1 MKKSRLIITE
11 TDESIEIIIPP
22 PRFHSHMTIVCIVCD
37 LILLFPLLLIAYGFY
52 YAELVYKIALLIF
65 SIPWLGFGVIINI
78 ILIALFIDKTLI
90 SVNSE
95 KINISH
101 TFKKEST
108 KPLSFQTEDIVSL
121 RISKSNNK
129 PDNMYPRL
137 YIVTK
142 EEEND
147 ISCIF
152 TNEENIVLAN
162 KINKY
167 IHKDII
173 E

>member
-1 MKKSRLIITE
+1 
-11 TDESIEIIIPP
+11 
-22 PRFHSHMTIVCIVCD
+22 
-37 LILLFPLLLIAYGFY
+37 
-52 YAELVYKIALLIF
+52 
-65 SIPWLGFGVIINI
+65 
-78 ILIALFIDKTLI
+78 
-90 SVNSE
+90 
-95 KINISH
+95 
-101 TFKKEST
+101 
-108 KPLSFQTEDIVSL
+108 
-121 RISKSNNK
+121 
-129 PDNMYPRL
+129 MYPRL